1 MTGTEHHSTA
11 ETSPPALPAPDQH
24 HVCIK
29 VVGVGGGGG
38 NAIDR
43 MLSEGVPGV
52 ECIAVNTDAQALDHA
67 QATTRIQIGSELT
80 RGLGSGGSP
89 IVGQGAA
96 EESQRALA
104 NALAGADM
112 VFITCGMGGGTGTG
126 AAPIVAGIASDMGA
140 LTVGVVTL
148 PFGFEGR
155 HRRRLA
161 EEGIEQLRPVVDTL
175 IVIPND
181 RLLQSVSRFTSLRQA
196 FGMADQVLQHGIR
209 GITDLI
215 TQRGLINVDFADVRS
230 IMGQAGTAWMASG
243 RGTGTNRTSD
253 AVAQALASP
262 LLDVSIAGARGVLCN
277 VVGGPDLSLAE
288 LNDGIELV
296 ARIVDSEANIISG
309 MVIDPALTHGEVRVT
324 LIATGFERGKPTV
337 QRDEPLQKAVG
348 APAPPQAEPAPPARR
363 TPAPPPVPEGSEE
376 LDIPP
381 FLRRRR
387 QQQAAQVVSRSDDHA
402 AD

>member
-1 MTGTEHHSTA
+1 MTGKADYLDIWQSV
-11 ETSPPALPAPDQH
+11 PALPEPAHH

-29 VVGVGGGGG
+29 VVGVGGGGC
-38 NAIDR
+38 NAVER
-43 MLSEGVPGV
+43 MIEAGVPGV
-52 ECIAVNTDAQALDHA
+52 EYIAVNTDIQTLDHSRA
-67 QATTRIQIGSELT
+67 ATRIQIGSELT

-89 IVGQGAA
+89 IIGQSAA
-96 EESQRALA
+96 EESQRALET
-104 NALAGADM
+104 ALDGADM

-126 AAPIVAGIASDMGA
+126 AAPVVAGIASDKGA

-148 PFGFEGR
+148 PFSFEGR
-155 HRRRLA
+155 HRSRLA
-161 EEGIEQLRPVVDTL
+161 EEGIEQLRPAVDTL

-181 RLLQSVSRFTSLRQA
+181 RLVQGVSRFTSLLHA
-196 FGMADQVLQHGIR
+196 FGMADQVLQQGIR

-230 IMGQAGTAWMASG
+230 IMGQAGTAWMAIG
-243 RGTGTNRTSD
+243 RGSGASRTTD

-277 VVGGPDLSLAE
+277 VVGGEDLSLAE

-296 ARIVDSEANIISG
+296 ARMVDSEANIISG
-309 MVIDPALTHGEVRVT
+309 MVIDPSLNRGEVSVT

-337 QRDEPLQKAVG
+337 QRDEPRQRAVG
-348 APAPPQAEPAPPARR
+348 EPATHPAEPPRLPRREPPGM
-363 TPAPPPVPEGSEE
+363 PDPDDGDE
-376 LDIPP
+376 LDLPP

-387 QQQAAQVVSRSDDHA
+387 QQAAQVVSRSDDHA
-402 AD
+402 AR